1 MWYIL
6 RCSYVRCVAPGRG
19 KQTDLH
25 YDHVFFG
32 TRLQRRETLLT
43 CWLALTEISP
53 VDGGL
58 FVVENSHRFADCL
71 SMIEGVEAV
80 RVDGHPSND
89 PPWVSD
95 KEYLEKVA
103 RLGTYLPPI
112 ILLCYTC
119 RDI

>member
-1 MWYIL
+1 
-6 RCSYVRCVAPGRG
+6 VAPGRG